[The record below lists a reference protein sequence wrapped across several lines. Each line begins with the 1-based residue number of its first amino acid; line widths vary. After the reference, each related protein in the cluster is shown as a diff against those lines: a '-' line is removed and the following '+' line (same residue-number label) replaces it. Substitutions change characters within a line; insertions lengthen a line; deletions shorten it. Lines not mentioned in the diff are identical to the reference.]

1 MDCRIF
7 EKQVESLLRKD
18 AEAEPDNSL
27 WQHLHTCH
35 KCRDKYADILG
46 NHLPEGANLP
56 APQLH
61 GSDPTAEVV
70 SEQLSEP
77 NEFKDAPISFALHL
91 NGREEAVKV
100 VEPEMDIALPDEV
113 QLVVKENEVVWCDVR
128 FVFNPGSDRPYELHF
143 SVLMGITYP
152 ADHLIAFGI
161 PLAEDQDLLSRYELE
176 IVDRG
181 GVKTW
186 IEMTQG
192 KARLFIKY
200 KGQIQQDPLL

>member
-18 AEAEPDNSL
+18 VEAEPDSGL
-27 WQHLHTCH
+27 WQHFRACH

-46 NHLPEGANLP
+46 DHVPERANLP
-56 APQLH
+56 APPLH
-61 GSDPTAEVV
+61 GSGPTVELV

-77 NEFKDAPISFALHL
+77 KEFKDAPISFALHL

-113 QLVVKENEVVWCDVR
+113 RLVVKENEAVWCDVR
-128 FVFNPGSDRPYELHF
+128 FVFNPESDRPYELHF
-143 SVLMGITYP
+143 SVLMGIAYP

-161 PLAEDQDLLSRYELE
+161 PLAEDKDLLSRYKLE
-176 IVDRG
+176 IVARG
-181 GVKTW
+181 GVKAW

-200 KGQIQQDPLL
+200 EGHIQQDPF